1 MGLDVQLNGG
11 ALKELNTFYEAVEAD
26 DPSIELFNGVW
37 GLAND
42 PDPSGLWRE
51 NDLWNYPRWSSERNE
66 ELIRDGT
73 SMKAYDRDYRQQIY
87 YEWQKLVNEEV
98 PMIFFAERESITAV
112 NKRLQGVRVDSLG
125 SIIEP
130 NKWWIKD

>member
-98 PMIFFAERESITAV
+98 PMIFLRKEKALLLSINVYKVCVLILWA
-112 NKRLQGVRVDSLG
+112 
-125 SIIEP
+125 P
-130 NKWWIKD
+130 